1 LRKPRGKPRARLLP
15 SSDSGQPAAAR
26 PDRPRIE
33 TYGGGGFR
41 ISGVRHA
48 GSVIVLPEATL
59 AWALQHPAE
68 LTIESL
74 APVRDA
80 EPKVD
85 ILLFGGG
92 RSLVPVDGRLRAA
105 LREVG
110 IVIEPMDTGAACR
123 TYSVLVAEERRVA
136 AALIAID

>member
-1 LRKPRGKPRARLLP
+1 MQKQRRKPRARLLP
-15 SSDSGQPAAAR
+15 SSDSGQPTAKL
-26 PDRPRIE
+26 DRQRIE
-33 TYGGGGFR
+33 SYGDGGFR

-59 AWALQHPAE
+59 AWVLEDPAE

-74 APVRDA
+74 APVCDLEA
-80 EPKVD
+80 KID
-85 ILLFGGG
+85 IILFGSG
-92 RSLVPVDGRLRAA
+92 RSLAPVDARLRAA
-105 LREVG
+105 LRELG

-123 TYSVLVAEERRVA
+123 TYSVLAAEERRVA